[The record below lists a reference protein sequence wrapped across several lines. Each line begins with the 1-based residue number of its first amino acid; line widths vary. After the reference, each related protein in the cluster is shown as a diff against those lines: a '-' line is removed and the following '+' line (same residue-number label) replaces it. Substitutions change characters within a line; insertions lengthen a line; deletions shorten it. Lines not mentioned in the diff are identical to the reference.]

1 MADQR
6 QSPLG
11 VTFKVQTNMRILFWS
26 YVFWP
31 KIGGVEV
38 HAAKL
43 LPSLALRGYEFL
55 VITTKSH
62 PDEPDM
68 HFYQGIPIHRFPFWE
83 FTNYTNINA
92 LAAIRQKIIALK
104 RAFAP
109 ELVHINAVDIG
120 NWFHT
125 LTANASR
132 APLLV
137 TLHGEWIPR
146 HDGVVERTLRDAEW
160 VTACSQAILDKGR
173 QLVPE
178 IFLRSSVIHNGLDS
192 PMLTPELPR
201 FDEPRLLC
209 LGRLSPEKGFDVAI
223 KAFAAVL
230 ERFPKTRLVICGDG
244 SSRCELEG
252 MVAEKKLNHCVDFL
266 GWVKPENVPALI
278 NGSTLV
284 LMPSRQ
290 ESLPLVALEAA
301 LMERPVLATCVGGIP
316 EVVIHEHTGLHVRP
330 EDSQALAEAVAY
342 LLQRPELAIKIG
354 QNARRWVEQK
364 FSWQTHVDGYDALYR
379 ELIVNSPSRNGD
391 NRPVVL

>member
-1 MADQR
+1 
-6 QSPLG
+6 
-11 VTFKVQTNMRILFWS
+11 MRILFWS

-68 HFYQGIPIHRFPFWE
+68 HSYQGIPIHRFPFWE

-92 LAAIRQKIIALK
+92 LAGIRQKIIALK

-109 ELVHINAVDIG
+109 DLVHINAVDIG

-125 LTANASR
+125 LTANVSR

-137 TLHGEWIPR
+137 TLHGEWMPR
-146 HDGVVERTLRDAEW
+146 HDGVVERTLRDADW
-160 VTACSQAILDKGR
+160 VTGCSQAILDKGR

-178 IFLRSSVIHNGLDS
+178 IISRSSVIYNGLDS
-192 PMLTPELPR
+192 PTCSPEPPR

-209 LGRLSPEKGFDVAI
+209 LGRLSPEKGFDLAI
-223 KAFAAVL
+223 EAFGAVL
-230 ERFPKTRLVICGDG
+230 QRFPKTRLVICGDG
-244 SSRCELEG
+244 SSRLDLEQ
-252 MVAEKKLNHCVDFL
+252 MVAQKKLDQSVDFL
-266 GWVKPENVPALI
+266 GWVKPENVLALI
-278 NGSTLV
+278 NRSTLV

-316 EVVIHEHTGLHVRP
+316 EVVVHEHTGLLVRP

-342 LLQRPELAIKIG
+342 LLQRPELATRLG
-354 QNARRWVEQK
+354 QNARRWAERK
-364 FSWQTHVDGYDALYR
+364 FNWQSHVDGYDALYK
-379 ELIVNSPSRNGD
+379 ECAAKTPSKQTESS
-391 NRPVVL
+391 L